1 MITSKGIS
9 QGFVGTKILRIV
21 DRHSINVF
29 FENTVVVVHDS
40 ENVYFAKNV
49 LTPLDHL
56 QKSQCGI
63 ICLNRTFIN
72 SLHLGDVISICEDGR
87 VNVLWQCGK
96 DDNLLFVTDFC
107 NSKCI
112 MCPQTQ
118 VSKPGHYYDQALQI
132 LEIVKDTPKFLC
144 ISGGE
149 PTFIKEKYLDVV
161 SLINKKF
168 PNVALQVLTNGK
180 NFSDFDFTKNC
191 VIASPIDSL
200 YGIPLYSGNPSLHD
214 EIVRTRGSFEK
225 TVKGIIN
232 LYKLKQNI
240 EIRVVITKQNYKDLT
255 NIAHFIYWNMPF
267 VFHITFMGMETH
279 GSAYENLEEV
289 WVEPVEYVEYLE
301 RAVSF
306 LNDRLLN
313 VSVYNLPHCLLPVT
327 LRKFAKDSISAWKK
341 TFLEPCCNCSMINVC
356 SGVFATSYRKPK
368 GIHRI

>member
-9 QGFVGTKILRIV
+9 RGIVGTKILRIV
-21 DRHSINVF
+21 DSHSINAF
-29 FENTVVVVHDS
+29 FENAVVVVHDS
-40 ENVYFAKNV
+40 EDVYFAKNV

-56 QKSQCGI
+56 QKYQCGI
-63 ICLNRTFIN
+63 ICLDVTFIN
-72 SLHLGDVISICEDGR
+72 SLHLGDVVSICEDGR
-87 VNVLWQCGK
+87 VNVLWQCGQ

-118 VSKPGHYYDQALQI
+118 TSNPGHYYDQANLI
-132 LEIVKDTPKFLC
+132 LKLVKDTPKFLC

-149 PTFIKEKYLDVV
+149 PTFIKEKYIDIVT
-161 SLINKKF
+161 LINKKF

-180 NFSDFDFTKNC
+180 NFSDFDFTKKC
-191 VIASPIDSL
+191 VISSPIDSL
-200 YGIPLYSGNPSLHD
+200 YGIPLYSGNSSLHD
-214 EIVRTRGSFEK
+214 KIVRTKGSFEK

-240 EIRVVITKQNYKDLT
+240 EIRVVITKQNYKDLI
-255 NIAHFIYWNMPF
+255 NISHFIYWNMPF

-279 GSAYENLEEV
+279 GSAYENLEDV
-289 WVEPVEYVEYLE
+289 WVEPIEYVEYLE

-306 LNDRLLN
+306 LNDRMLN
-313 VSVYNLPHCLLPVT
+313 VSVYNLPHCLLPES

-341 TFLEPCCNCSMINVC
+341 MFLEPCRNCSMINVC
-356 SGVFATSYRKPK
+356 SGVFATSYRNPQ